1 MRIVSFRFLVKC
13 ANSTLGFERRL
24 FYFPFHIFVPNT
36 DIKIVPL
43 RSILSNPDEYY
54 CSETVESSILGAIIH
69 PRYTRTDS
77 FSETQ
82 KSATFFPFSFSPHRF
97 IPDPPIQFSLTF
109 LVVFYT
115 DIFYSSIPIFIH
127 CSRSRTVP
135 ILNQTRSPINRRSC
149 EFASRLKKERTTYIL
164 NDG

>member
-1 MRIVSFRFLVKC
+1 MDSKFKIILFSISYFQTQILKSFHYVPFSRIPMNIIVQRQSPRFLEQLFIH
-13 ANSTLGFERRL
+13 AIFE
-24 FYFPFHIFVPNT
+24 P
-36 DIKIVPL
+36 
-43 RSILSNPDEYY
+43 ILSARRKK
-54 CSETVESSILGAIIH
+54 VQ
-69 PRYTRTDS
+69 RS
-77 FSETQ
+77 FLLL
-82 KSATFFPFSFSPHRF
+82 PFSLSPHRF